1 MGASITMSRSG
12 TSSLPSPRV
21 TMRDVAEAVGVSPM
35 TVSRAFK
42 DDQAVN
48 AETRARIRQAANKL
62 GYVYDSTATAFRTQK
77 SGFVAVT
84 LPSINNANFAE
95 TYRGLAVALE
105 ESNMQMLL
113 GATNY
118 RVEKEE
124 ELVRQLLTRNPEAL
138 VMTGGHHTQATR
150 DLIAARDLP
159 VIEMWDLPGEPLGR
173 AVGFS
178 NAEAMALIVEHLAET
193 GRRKLAFLGAS
204 EGADSRGAERRAGAV
219 AAAAKLGLPE
229 VVLIDAGPAPVSMR
243 HGAARIERIG
253 QGIRKFDALVCVS
266 DPVAFGAL
274 SACQRLGLNVPEDI
288 AITGFGQF
296 EVAMVSEPR
305 ITTVDVGARRIGE
318 EVAAMLDG
326 LFAGED
332 VADRIDVGARLV
344 LGGTS

>member
-1 MGASITMSRSG
+1 MASA
-12 TSSLPSPRV
+12 RV

-42 DDQAVN
+42 DDKAVN
-48 AETRARIRQAANKL
+48 AETRARIREAASKL

-95 TYRGLAVALE
+95 TYRGLNVALE
-105 ESNMQMLL
+105 GSGMQMLL

-124 ELVRQLLTRNPEAL
+124 ELVRQLLARNPEAL

-159 VIEMWDLPGEPLGR
+159 VIEMWDLPDNPLGR
-173 AVGFS
+173 SVGFS
-178 NAEAMALIVEHLAET
+178 NSDAMALIVEHLAEN
-193 GRRKLAFLGAS
+193 GNQKLAFLGAS
-204 EGADSRGAERRAGAV
+204 MGADSRGAERRVGAS
-219 AAAAKLGLPE
+219 AAATRLGLPE
-229 VVLIDAGPAPVSMR
+229 VTFIDAGPAPVSMR
-243 HGAARIERIG
+243 HGAARIEAIG
-253 QGIRKFDALVCVS
+253 SDLREFDALVCVS

-274 SACQRLGLNVPEDI
+274 SACRRLGINVPEDI

-296 EVAMVSEPR
+296 EVAMVSEPQ

-318 EVAAMLDG
+318 EVAGMLDA

-332 VADRIDVGARLV
+332 VLRHIDVGARLV
-344 LGGTS
+344 VGGTS